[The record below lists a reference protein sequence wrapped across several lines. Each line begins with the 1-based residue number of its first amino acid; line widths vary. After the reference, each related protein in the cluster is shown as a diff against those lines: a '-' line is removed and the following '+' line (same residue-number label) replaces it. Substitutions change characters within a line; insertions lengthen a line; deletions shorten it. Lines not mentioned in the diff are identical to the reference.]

1 VAEPGTWDREAKP
14 LQEDNGRDMISRKS
28 LRRDLAM
35 ESDDKSIDEYLSF
48 EPSSFDFL
56 DRFEVQQR
64 EIFED
69 TYISQYTL
77 SVEIWLSQYSSEEPH
92 SQLRLRFGEV
102 QELQVQQQLSPLVLH
117 LNIRSLHRDQ
127 WEYLRYA
134 VTSEEGKLSFCCR
147 SFKADLVRAGTAKER
162 NDGR

>member
-1 VAEPGTWDREAKP
+1 
-14 LQEDNGRDMISRKS
+14 LQGDNRRGRIPKKN

-35 ESDDKSIDEYLSF
+35 ESGDKAIDEYLSF

-56 DRFEVQQR
+56 DRFEGQQR

-69 TYISQYTL
+69 IYNSRYTL

-92 SQLRLRFGEV
+92 SQLRLQFGEV

-134 VTSEEGKLSFCCR
+134 VTSEEGRLSFYCR
-147 SFKADLVRAGTAKER
+147 SFKADLVAGTAKER